1 MKLLNFKVVFST
13 FKLHLSQSLSRAT
26 FRFCIIV
33 QPLIY
38 TFILYMVYR
47 ESSYTNYA
55 NYVILGSGL
64 TSLWSSI
71 CFSSAGDIERERYMG
86 TLENLV
92 SSPSNFT
99 TIILGKVLANTFLGL
114 TGMILSLMFTKIFF
128 KGSLYIEH
136 GFLFLISFILMI
148 FSFISIALF
157 IAPIFTLSKN
167 ARALMNCLE
176 YPIFIL
182 CGFVFPI
189 DMLPPFIKPLS
200 YVLSPTWAVK
210 ILRESSLGI
219 DDFSTFYKKMVV
231 LFFISAIYLIASKIL
246 FSKVDKRTRIEAT
259 LGVS

>member
-1 MKLLNFKVVFST
+1 MLNLKVILST
-13 FKLHLSQSLSRAT
+13 FKLHLSQSFSRVT

-38 TFILYMVYR
+38 TFIFYMMYKD
-47 ESSYTNYA
+47 SSYANYA
-55 NYVILGSGL
+55 NYIILGSGL

-92 SSPSNFT
+92 SSPSKFT
-99 TIILGKVLANTFLGL
+99 TIVLGKVLANTLLGL
-114 TGMILSLMFTKIFF
+114 TGMALSLIFTRVFF
-128 KGSLYIEH
+128 NGSLHIEH
-136 GFLFLISFILMI
+136 GFLFFISFILMI
-148 FSFISIALF
+148 FSFVCIALV

-189 DMLPPFIKPLS
+189 TLLPRFIRPLS
-200 YVLSPTWAVK
+200 YILSPTWTVK

-219 DDFSTFYKKMVV
+219 DNFSIFYREMFILFCISMVYLIISKV
-231 LFFISAIYLIASKIL
+231 LFSRI
-246 FSKVDKRTRIEAT
+246 DKRTRIKAT

>member
-1 MKLLNFKVVFST
+1 MLST
-13 FKLHLSQSLSRAT
+13 FKLHLSQSFSRAT

-38 TFILYMVYR
+38 TFIFYMMYKD
-47 ESSYTNYA
+47 SSYA
-55 NYVILGSGL
+55 NYVNYIILGSGL

-92 SSPSNFT
+92 SCPSSFT

-114 TGMILSLMFTKIFF
+114 NGMVLSLIFTKIFF
-128 KGSLYIEH
+128 NGSLYIAH
-136 GFLFLISFILMI
+136 RFLFFISFILMI
-148 FSFISIALF
+148 FSFVCIALV

-189 DMLPPFIKPLS
+189 SLLPRFIRPLS
-200 YVLSPTWAVK
+200 YILSPTWAVK

-219 DDFSTFYKKMVV
+219 KDFSAFYKEVFI
-231 LFFISAIYLIASKIL
+231 LCFISIIYLIISKIL
-246 FSKVDKRTRIEAT
+246 FLKIDKRTRIEAT

>member
-1 MKLLNFKVVFST
+1 M
-13 FKLHLSQSLSRAT
+13 
-26 FRFCIIV
+26 
-33 QPLIY
+33 
-38 TFILYMVYR
+38 MYR
-47 ESSYTNYA
+47 DSSYV
-55 NYVILGSGL
+55 NYVNYIILGSGL

-86 TLENLV
+86 TLENLF
-92 SSPSNFT
+92 SSPSKFT

-114 TGMILSLMFTKIFF
+114 TGMVLSLIFTKVFF
-128 KGSLYIEH
+128 NGSLHIEH
-136 GFLFLISFILMI
+136 RFLFLVSFILMI
-148 FSFISIALF
+148 FSFICIALV

-189 DMLPPFIKPLS
+189 SLLPRFIRPLS
-200 YVLSPTWAVK
+200 YILSPTWAVK

-219 DDFSTFYKKMVV
+219 SDFPTFYREI
-231 LFFISAIYLIASKIL
+231 FILCLISIVYLIISKVL
-246 FSKVDKRTRIEAT
+246 FSKIDKRTRIEAT

>member
-1 MKLLNFKVVFST
+1 MLELKVIYST

-33 QPLIY
+33 QPLMY
-38 TFILYMVYR
+38 TFIFYMVYR
-47 ESSYTNYA
+47 ESSYTNYI

-71 CFSSAGDIERERYMG
+71 CFSSAGDMERERYMG
-86 TLENLV
+86 TLENLI
-92 SSPSNFT
+92 SSPSRFT
-99 TIILGKVLANTFLGL
+99 NIVLGKVLANTTLGL
-114 TGMILSLMFTKIFF
+114 SGIGLSLISTKIFF
-128 KGSLYIEH
+128 NSSLYVRH
-136 GFLFLISFILMI
+136 GFLFSISFILMI
-148 FSFISIALF
+148 ISFVCIALV

-189 DMLPPFIKPLS
+189 DILPTFIKPLS
-200 YVLSPTWAVK
+200 YILSPTWAIK
-210 ILRESSLGI
+210 ILRESSSGI
-219 DDFSTFYKKMVV
+219 SNFSIFYTEI
-231 LFFISAIYLIASKIL
+231 LILSIICIIYIFISKLLFLKI
-246 FSKVDKRTRIEAT
+246 DKLTRINAT

>member
-1 MKLLNFKVVFST
+1 MLNFRVVFST
-13 FKLHLSQSLSRAT
+13 FKLHLSQSFARAT

-38 TFILYMVYR
+38 TFIFYMVYR
-47 ESSYTNYA
+47 ESPYANYV

-92 SSPSNFT
+92 SSPSKFT
-99 TIILGKVLANTFLGL
+99 TIVLGKVLANTFLGL
-114 TGMILSLMFTKIFF
+114 SGMILSLLFTRVFF
-128 KGSLYIEH
+128 NGSLYIEH
-136 GFLFLISFILMI
+136 GFLFTISFILMI
-148 FSFISIALF
+148 FSFISMALL

-167 ARALMNCLE
+167 ARALMNCME

-189 DMLPPFIKPLS
+189 DILPSFIKPLS
-200 YVLSPTWAVK
+200 YILSPTWAVK

-219 DDFSTFYKKMVV
+219 DDFSIFYKKMLI
-231 LFFISAIYLIASKIL
+231 LFLISIVNIIVSKIL
-246 FSKVDKRTRIEAT
+246 FLTIDKRTRIEAT

>member
-1 MKLLNFKVVFST
+1 MPNFKVVFST
-13 FKLHLSQSLSRAT
+13 FKLHLSQSFSRAT

-38 TFILYMVYR
+38 TFILYMMYR
-47 ESSYTNYA
+47 ESSHTNYV

-92 SSPSNFT
+92 SSPSKFT

-114 TGMILSLMFTKIFF
+114 TGTILSLIFTKILFN
-128 KGSLYIEH
+128 GSLYIKHE
-136 GFLFLISFILMI
+136 FLFLISFILMI
-148 FSFISIALF
+148 FSFISVALL

-189 DMLPPFIKPLS
+189 DILPSFIKLLS
-200 YVLSPTWAVK
+200 YALSPTWAVK
-210 ILRESSLGI
+210 ILMESSLGI
-219 DDFSTFYKKMVV
+219 NDFSMFYKKIFI
-231 LFFISAIYLIASKIL
+231 LLFISIVYFIISKIL
-246 FSKVDKRTRIEAT
+246 FSKIDRRTRIEAT
-259 LGVS
+259 LGGS